1 MIKKISTVALAALI
15 CLPTLASAG
24 AGGSAERVTD
34 LERQMAEMNK
44 AFNAQMQ
51 AMKNEIDAL
60 KAKNAE
66 MGKEVASTSD
76 AVKKGFDAAEWTKKV
91 SLGGEVTFRGY
102 NIQNVWD
109 FNDNSDSDN
118 RDLFRLKGSLWA
130 DFNATDD
137 VTVRIKATNQN
148 WGEGVTYDQS
158 NPLATDNAMDNNSNK
173 LFLDNAYVN
182 VKNLLGLP
190 VEGTFGRQ
198 NVIYG
203 SGFVVLDGQ
212 SQFASTSIYF
222 DGVKLRWNITDNLM
236 LDGLYLKDQ
245 ENNPRNNYNP
255 TTTATTGGHGDDITL
270 SGFYLTNKKCAITG
284 MQQELYALNRNDEW
298 MNKNIWMYGAR
309 LSDKLANGIDYSAE
323 GAIQKGK
330 AALNKDQDAW
340 GAKLEAGYTF
350 KDTACK
356 PRVYAQYAFMSGD
369 DAGTQDSEQWDVFYG
384 GWPQWGDLLAWKYLN
399 LGAGN
404 NLSKVYNYSAYS
416 NVIGE
421 AIYSNLQ
428 IATVGTSANLTEKLT
443 ANLSYSKLNF
453 DETYNALGAVDD
465 DFGDY
470 YQANLKYQYNK
481 YLSFSLYGGL
491 LEPGKAFTENPS
503 GAMNDNATEL
513 YWETQFKF

>member
-91 SLGGEVTFRGY
+91 SLGGEITFRGY
-102 NIQNVWD
+102 NLQNVWD
-109 FNDNSDSDN
+109 FNDNNDSDN
-118 RDLFRLKGSLWA
+118 ADLFRTKGSLWT

-137 VTVRIKATNQN
+137 VTVRIKLTNQN
-148 WGEGVTYDQS
+148 WGEGVDHYQ
-158 NPLATDNAMDNNSNK
+158 DNKSNK
-173 LFLDNAYVN
+173 VFLDNAYVN

-203 SGFVVLDGQ
+203 SGFVMLDGQ

-236 LDGLYLKDQ
+236 LDGLYLQDQ
-245 ENNPRNNYNP
+245 ENTMYNNI
-255 TTTATTGGHGDDITL
+255 GGNAGDDITL

-284 MQQELYALNRNDEW
+284 MQQELYALNRHDEA
-298 MNKNIWMYGAR
+298 KKKDIWMYGVR

-323 GAIQKGK
+323 GAIQTGD
-330 AALNKDQDAW
+330 ANATQDQDSY
-340 GAKLEAGYTF
+340 GAKLDLGYTF

-356 PRVYAQYAFMSGD
+356 PRIYAGYTYLSGD
-369 DAGTQDSEQWDVFYG
+369 DGDGNGDFERWDVFYG

-399 LGAGN
+399 IPTNSSMLAVDPAFGDNA
-404 NLSKVYNYSAYS
+404 STV
-416 NVIGE
+416 GE
-421 AIYSNLQ
+421 AIYGNMEMVTL
-428 IATVGTSANLTEKLT
+428 GTSANLTEKLT
-443 ANLSYSKLNF
+443 ANLSYSTISLNK
-453 DETYNALGAVDD
+453 TAANVDD

-481 YLSFSLYGGL
+481 YLSFSLYGAL
-491 LEPGKAFTENPS
+491 LDPGKAFGTND
-503 GAMNDNATEL
+503 DNATEL

>member
-24 AGGSAERVTD
+24 AGSSAERVTD
-34 LERQMAEMNK
+34 LEKQMAEMNK

-91 SLGGEVTFRGY
+91 SLGGEITIRGY

-109 FNDNSDSDN
+109 FNDNGDGDN
-118 RDLFRLKGSLWA
+118 RDLFRTKGSLWA
-130 DFNATDD
+130 DFTPTDD

-148 WGEGVTYDQS
+148 WGEGASLVSVVTPSGGSTTIDS
-158 NPLATDNAMDNNSNK
+158 ALDNNSNK
-173 LFLDNAYVN
+173 LFLDNAYIN

-198 NVIYG
+198 NVVYG
-203 SGFVVLDGQ
+203 SGFVMLDGQ

-236 LDGLYLKDQ
+236 LDGLYLQDQ
-245 ENNPRNNYNP
+245 ENNVANSVNGN
-255 TTTATTGGHGDDITL
+255 AGDDITL

-284 MQQELYALNRNDEW
+284 MQQELYALNRHDEA
-298 MNKNIWMYGAR
+298 KKKDIWMYGAR

-323 GAIQKGK
+323 GAIQTGD
-330 AALNKDQDAW
+330 ANATQDQDSY
-340 GAKLEAGYTF
+340 GVKLDAGYTF

-356 PRVYAQYAFMSGD
+356 PRVYAGYTYLSGD
-369 DAGTQDSEQWDVFYG
+369 DGDGNGDFERWDVFYG
-384 GWPQWGDLLAWKYLN
+384 GWPQWGDLLAWKYLH
-399 LGAGN
+399 LAGGN
-404 NLSKVYNYSAYS
+404 TSMVADPAFGQNASTV
-416 NVIGE
+416 GE
-421 AIYSNLQ
+421 AIYGNMEMVTLG
-428 IATVGTSANLTEKLT
+428 ASANLTEKLT
-443 ANLSYSKLNF
+443 ANLSYSTISLNK
-453 DETYNALGAVDD
+453 TAANVDD

-481 YLSFSLYGGL
+481 YLSFSLYGAL
-491 LEPGKAFTENPS
+491 LDPGKAFGTND
-503 GAMNDNATEL
+503 DNATEL